1 MTDPQIQLSM
11 AATVY
16 CTGEYLAEFCSRCFS
31 AARAAGYDPDRTEVV
46 LVNDGCPRDGL
57 ERALAEREKDRRV
70 RVVDLS
76 RNFGHHLAMYVACEE
91 ARGERIFLIDSDL
104 EESPEWL
111 ADFPGKWTTRGR
123 M

>member
-1 MTDPQIQLSM
+1 M
-11 AATVY
+11 Y

-76 RNFGHHLAMYVACEE
+76 RNFGIIWPCM
-91 ARGERIFLIDSDL
+91 
-104 EESPEWL
+104 WL
-111 ADFPGKWTTRGR
+111 ARKPVGIGYS
-123 M
+123 